1 MALSSPG
8 IGSGLDVNGIITQL
22 MSLEAQPMALLDRKE
37 ASYQAKLSAYGS
49 LQGALSSFQTTARGL
64 NDPTK
69 FNSINAS
76 SSDSAVATASAS
88 SVAVPGSYSIDVSQL
103 AQSQKLVATGQSSTT
118 ASIGLGGTT
127 TLTFD
132 FGSISGTLDPY
143 VPGTGLGGTY
153 SAAAFTSNGSGTK
166 TVTIDATNNS
176 LSGVRDA
183 INSAKIG
190 VTASIINDGGTSPYR
205 LVLAS
210 DTAGK
215 NNSLKI
221 SVSGEAALSTLL
233 GQDPAGTQ
241 NLQQTVVS
249 QNTEMTVNGVF
260 VSKASTTLTD
270 VVQGVTLSALKI
282 GTSTI
287 NVAADT
293 AGVSTA
299 VNAFI
304 KGYNDL
310 AKMLK
315 DSSSYDPATKK
326 AGILQGET
334 SVRTIQ
340 SQMRALLGRPLTGGT
355 YSNFSQI
362 GITFQRDGSLALD
375 SGKLQSALA
384 ASANDVAA
392 VFSSTGKATDSLVN
406 YVSSTASTKPGTYA
420 LTVSQLATQGISVGS
435 AAAALRNVTGSSA
448 AASLIIGPGND
459 TLNVTVDGVSAAV
472 TLTAQTYA
480 SYAALATEVENQIN
494 TATGLSVT
502 VTQNAGVMSITSDT
516 ATAASQV
523 AVTGGNGVTNLLGA
537 APTQKAA
544 ITTGLNDTLSVMLN
558 GVSATATLAAGA
570 YTAANLAAEVQAKI
584 NGNSTLSS
592 AGLTVA
598 VTQSGGLMTLT
609 SNSYGL
615 TSNISITGN
624 GISSLLGAT
633 PTSTAGFDVA
643 GTINENTATGYG
655 QNLTATTSNAEG
667 LKVQV
672 TGGAIG
678 SRGTVSFLQ
687 GYAYQLDKLM
697 DSFLGSSG
705 TIASVTDGAN
715 RSIKDISA
723 QKDVLNRRL
732 QAVEARY
739 RAQFTALDTMMASMT
754 QTSNYLAQQLANLPT
769 M

>member
-8 IGSGLDVNGIITQL
+8 IGSGLDVNGIVTKL
-22 MSLEAQPMALLDRKE
+22 MSIEAQPMTLLDRKE

-49 LQGALSSFQTTARGL
+49 LQGALSSFQNTARGL
-64 NDPTK
+64 NDPAK
-69 FNSINAS
+69 FNALKAS
-76 SSDSAVATASAS
+76 SSDSTVATASAS
-88 SVAVPGSYSIDVSQL
+88 SIAVPGSYAIDVSKL
-103 AQSQKLVATGQSSTT
+103 AQSQRLVAAGQTSATT
-118 ASIGLGGTT
+118 AIGLGGAT

-153 SAAAFTSNGSGTK
+153 SAATFTSNGSGTK

-176 LSGVRDA
+176 LSGIRDA
-183 INSAKIG
+183 INKAKIG

-221 SVSGEAALSTLL
+221 SVSGDATLSTLL
-233 GQDPAGTQ
+233 SQNPAGTQ
-241 NLQQTVVS
+241 KLQQTVVA

-260 VSKASTTLTD
+260 VSKASTSLTD
-270 VVQGVTLSALKI
+270 VVQGVTLGALKV

-287 NVAADT
+287 TVAADT
-293 AGVSTA
+293 AGVTTA
-299 VNAFI
+299 VNEFV

-310 AKMLK
+310 AKILK

-326 AGILQGET
+326 AGVLQGEA

-340 SQMRALLGRPLTGGT
+340 SQMRALLARPLTGGT
-355 YSNFSQI
+355 YSNLSQI
-362 GITFQRDGSLALD
+362 GLVFQKDGSLTLD
-375 SGKLQSALA
+375 SGKLQTALT
-384 ASANDVAA
+384 ASAGDVAA
-392 VFSSTGKATDSLVN
+392 VFSSTGKATDSLAR
-406 YVSSTASTKPGTYA
+406 YVSSTSSTKPGTYA
-420 LTVSQLATQGISVGS
+420 LTVSQLATQGTSVGS
-435 AAAALRNVTGSSA
+435 AAAALRNVTGSA
-448 AASLIIGPGND
+448 AAGLTISLGVND

-480 SYAALATEVENQIN
+480 SSAALATEVQARIN
-494 TATGLSVT
+494 AATGKNVT
-502 VTQNAGVMSITSDT
+502 VTQNSGVMSITSDT

-537 APTQKAA
+537 APTQNAA
-544 ITTGLNDTLSVMLN
+544 ITTGLNDTLSVTLN
-558 GVSATATLAAGA
+558 GVNATATLAAGA
-570 YTAANLAAEVQAKI
+570 YTFANLAAEVQARI
-584 NGNSTLSS
+584 NGISALSS

-598 VTQSGGLMTLT
+598 VSQSGGLMTLT
-609 SNSYGL
+609 SNSYGSA
-615 TSNISITGN
+615 SNISVTGN
-624 GISSLLGAT
+624 GAISLLGAT
-633 PTSTAGFDVA
+633 PTNTVGVDVA
-643 GTINENTATGYG
+643 GTINENTAAGSG
-655 QNLTATTSNAEG
+655 QNLTATMSNAEG

-678 SRGTVSFLQ
+678 SRGTVSYLQ

-715 RSIKDISA
+715 RSIKDINA
-723 QKDVLNRRL
+723 QRDVLNRRL
-732 QAVEARY
+732 QAIEARY
-739 RAQFTALDTMMASMT
+739 RAQFSALDVMMSNMT
-754 QTSNYLAQQLANLPT
+754 QTSNYLTQQLANLSK
-769 M
+769 